1 PKFTIL
7 LETLRLVEKNAVGGR
22 QRSGYHFDGFAVRN
36 VPNLRER
43 LLKGFL
49 RSNSHRELRCASHQ
63 QPCSQQQ
70 RQGGNRN
77 SPCTRFLGL
86 HVAPPGRQ
94 LPKCDLSVDCCALIR
109 KSISGQR
116 STNNSHLRRSCVPLT
131 LVHGA
136 FPPRTEANQQLGV
149 PRIVTFKQLP

>member
-1 PKFTIL
+1 
-7 LETLRLVEKNAVGGR
+7 
-22 QRSGYHFDGFAVRN
+22 
-36 VPNLRER
+36 
-43 LLKGFL
+43 
-49 RSNSHRELRCASHQ
+49 
-63 QPCSQQQ
+63 
-70 RQGGNRN
+70 
-77 SPCTRFLGL
+77 RFLGL

-149 PRIVTFKQLP
+149 PRIVTFKQLPKPPGRKSAQETHFVFRSRKCAIGVSSRNL